1 MRMKTIPLSPIDHVF
16 TGKGSYPIQFAFAY
30 QGTINAGQL
39 QKSLAE
45 VLKYFPPLQSRLVKI
60 SDHSFG
66 LAPTTGGLS
75 FQVVDSPMT
84 FQDAAD
90 CSIFLDPVHSIE
102 GEPLAKIRLTQT
114 PGGSVLGVGIS
125 HAMADGFSYFHF
137 LASWAHI
144 FHGKTFPHPTHQ
156 RELLIPRLSKS
167 IEPVSPD
174 KVLSSSGLFRLGKRA
189 ESPKTQVEYDRLNL
203 SQKMLGQLRAEALK
217 DRDVRLTDN
226 DIITA
231 YLWKRYLPLWNRGNG
246 TTYASVPFDFR
257 RALSGFPRTYFGS
270 AVHLAVASADYDTL
284 VNATP
289 GELALLVRRAI
300 AGVNQEQVHASL
312 ETLERLRRQEGLAV
326 MEDLHVLHP
335 RSGLLVTN
343 LSQLPVQDIAFNAGP
358 PADFQ
363 VLAPAPRGAVV
374 LPAPDGV
381 DVRVYHPLKS

>member
-1 MRMKTIPLSPIDHVF
+1 MKTIPLSPIDHIF

-30 QGTINAGQL
+30 PGTIHAGQL

-60 SDHSFG
+60 SNHSS
-66 LAPTTGGLS
+66 GLS
-75 FQVVDSPMT
+75 PTPDGLLFQVVDSPIT

-102 GEPLAKIRLTQT
+102 GEPLTRIKLTHT
-114 PGGSVLGVGIS
+114 PGGSVLGVSIS
-125 HAMADGFSYFHF
+125 HAVADGFSYFHF
-137 LASWAHI
+137 LASWARV

-156 RELLIPRLSKS
+156 RELLIPNLSEPL
-167 IEPVSPD
+167 EPVSPD
-174 KVLSSSGLFRLGKRA
+174 EVLSRSGLFRLGKRA
-189 ESPKTQVEYDRLNL
+189 DTPRTQVECDHLNL

-217 DRDVRLTDN
+217 DRDARLTDN

-231 YLWKRYLPLWNRGNG
+231 YLWKQYLPLWNRGGG
-246 TTYASVPFDFR
+246 TTFASVPFDFR

-270 AVHLAVASADYDTL
+270 AVYLAVASADYDTL
-284 VNATP
+284 VNASL
-289 GELALLVRRAI
+289 GELALLVRKAI
-300 AGVNQEQVHASL
+300 AGVNQEQVQASL
-312 ETLERLRRQEGLAV
+312 ETLEWVRRQEGLAV
-326 MEDLHVLHP
+326 MEELHVLHP
-335 RSGLLVTN
+335 RCGLLVTN
-343 LSQLPVQDIAFNAGP
+343 LSRLPIQDIAFNAGP
-358 PADFQ
+358 PAAFQ

>member
-1 MRMKTIPLSPIDHVF
+1 MKTIPLSPIDHIF

-30 QGTINAGQL
+30 PGTISAGQL
-39 QKSLAE
+39 QISLAE
-45 VLKYFPPLQSRLVKI
+45 ALKYFPPLKSRLVKI

-84 FQDAAD
+84 FQDAED
-90 CSIFLDPVHSIE
+90 CSVFLDPVHSIE
-102 GEPLAKIRLTQT
+102 GEPLTKIRLTHT
-114 PGGSVLGVGIS
+114 PEGSVLGVSIS
-125 HAMADGFSYFHF
+125 HAVADGFSYFHF
-137 LASWAHI
+137 LASWARI
-144 FHGKTFPHPTHQ
+144 FHGKTFPHPDHRRQ
-156 RELLIPRLSKS
+156 LLIPELSEP
-167 IEPVSPD
+167 IQPVSPD
-174 KVLSSSGLFRLGKRA
+174 EILSSNGLFRLGKRA
-189 ESPKTQVEYDRLNL
+189 DTPRTQVEYDHLNL

-231 YLWKRYLPLWNRGNG
+231 YLWKRYLPLWNRSSG

-284 VNATP
+284 VNASL
-289 GELALLVRRAI
+289 GELAHLVRKAI
-300 AGVNQEQVHASL
+300 SRVNQELVHASL
-312 ETLERLRRQEGLAV
+312 ETLERIRRREGLAIL
-326 MEDLHVLHP
+326 EELHVLHP

-343 LSQLPVQDIAFNAGP
+343 LSRLPIHDIVFDAGP

-374 LPAPDGV
+374 LPAKDGV
-381 DVRVYHPLKS
+381 DVRVYHPLKA